1 MRPCSYLPLPTCDIN
16 IHVAIGR
23 STNMVNPESN
33 IIIIRGSS
41 SRAVYDQL
49 VNSFE
54 QFFPDVEMEEF
65 GEMKSRP
72 SFASRRD
79 LERPPQPL
87 RRANTGLESI
97 VGPENGDR
105 PGGFVLVVDGSALK
119 EVCRFSLVTS
129 FTHLPFPRPSQRTR
143 IRNSYSI
150 SPSNARV

>member
-1 MRPCSYLPLPTCDIN
+1 
-16 IHVAIGR
+16 
-23 STNMVNPESN
+23 MVNPESN

-72 SFASRRD
+72 SFASRLD

-97 VGPENGDR
+97 VGPENGER

-119 EVCRFSLVTS
+119 EVCTIRLLQEALLIAS
-129 FTHLPFPRPSQRTR
+129 FRPFQRTR
-143 IRNSYSI
+143 TRDFYFT
-150 SPSNARV
+150 SPNNARV